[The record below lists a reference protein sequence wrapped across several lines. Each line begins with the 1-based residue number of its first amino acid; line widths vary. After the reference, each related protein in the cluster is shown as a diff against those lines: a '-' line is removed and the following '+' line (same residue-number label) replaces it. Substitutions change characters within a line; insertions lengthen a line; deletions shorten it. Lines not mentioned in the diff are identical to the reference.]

1 MTSTQTM
8 VQVKTPSINDKL
20 CILKETN
27 TGKSYN
33 NEELCISE
41 DDNNVA
47 IYRYKFSA
55 NIIELLTSFGKTHQY
70 DPTKIY
76 QEAWNIFVEKNKDTL
91 QEEVDRLKNIGYDGD
106 CYDKMYKSGRYYFRK
121 KSLTK
126 SEPKKRRKYISCDR
140 ELLDAMDDHIEV
152 GLRNNDFK
160 PALGYDDFVVENT
173 NMILDEITRMINNG
187 FDNKEAIVKKI
198 KKTYKNRYFQII
210 KRTQ

>member
-1 MTSTQTM
+1 MYCSNETQ
-8 VQVKTPSINDKL
+8 Q
-20 CILKETN
+20 TN
-27 TGKSYN
+27 TLLSSKKV
-33 NEELCISE
+33 
-41 DDNNVA
+41 DNNDTP
-47 IYRYKFSA
+47 IYRYKFTQQ
-55 NIIELLTSFGKTHQY
+55 IVDLLTEFGKTHQY
-70 DPTKIY
+70 DPKKIY
-76 QEAWNIFVEKNKDTL
+76 KEAWEDFINNNN
-91 QEEVDRLKNIGYDGD
+91 EVLEREVRRLANLGYQGD

-126 SEPKKRRKYISCDR
+126 TEPKKRRKYISCDR